1 MKFVATFLPG
11 LYVIAKISR
20 IAPIADA
27 LIRHI
32 LNERNSVL
40 MLTIAPEEISMV
52 VSTEWWSQFDIAG
65 VWRNHADWKII
76 TIDAEQTLECSGVLE
91 RITEKFSHAGVAI
104 SCTSTYNLNYIMFS
118 ADDELK
124 VISMMQYDPDWSLTN

>member
-1 MKFVATFLPG
+1 MKFAVTYLPG
-11 LYVIAKISR
+11 LYVIVKISR

-32 LNERNSVL
+32 LTERNSVL
-40 MLTIAPEEISMV
+40 MLTIAPDEISAV
-52 VSTEWWSQFDIAG
+52 VSTEWWSQFETVG
-65 VWRNHADWKII
+65 VWRNASDWKII

-91 RITEKFSHAGVAI
+91 TITKKFSHADIPI

-124 VISMMQYDPDWSLTN
+124 VISMIQYDGDFSTT